1 MKLTIGKMAELN
13 SISKQTLRLYDK
25 MGLLEP
31 SEIDKKT
38 GYRYYTYK
46 QCARLDMIL
55 HLKQM
60 GWTLKEIKSFF
71 EKHNNTFLVEKLKEY
86 TAKIDDDIE
95 ELILR
100 KKKINRFLNSIEKYA
115 NAPKDG
121 SITVE
126 FIPKRVIYRIKTDVN
141 FYEYDI
147 NMYEKILRKLKKN
160 LMNCNKDKLYFNNAG
175 TSMKKEYFLESKYIS
190 NDLFVF
196 VDESDFNCVDL
207 DYIEAGLFLCIYCDA
222 FEKEKLYMKKLLDK
236 IKKEDYE
243 VVGDYICE
251 SIAEIPIFNDNDE
264 RGMFIR
270 LQIPIKIN

>member
-13 SISKQTLRLYDK
+13 NISKQTLRLYDK
-25 MGLLEP
+25 IGLLEP

-60 GWTLKEIKSFF
+60 GWTLKEIKKFF
-71 EKHNNTFLVEKLKEY
+71 EKRNNNFLVEKLKQH
-86 TAKIDDDIE
+86 TSMIDDEIAA
-95 ELILR
+95 LILR
-100 KKKINRFLNSIEKYA
+100 KKKIQRFLNSTEKYL

-121 SITVE
+121 AITVE
-126 FIPKRVIYRIKTDVN
+126 FIPKRVIYKIKTDVN
-141 FYEYDI
+141 FYDYDI
-147 NMYEKILRKLKKN
+147 NMYEKLLRNLKKK
-160 LMNCNKDKLYFNNAG
+160 LMKEGKDTLYFNNAG
-175 TSMKKEYFLESKYIS
+175 TSMKKEDFLEGKYIS

-196 VDESDFNCVDL
+196 VDESDFNCMDVE
-207 DYIEAGLFLCIYCDA
+207 YIEGGLFLCIYCDA
-222 FEKEKLYMKKLLDK
+222 FEKETLYMKKLLHK
-236 IKKEDYE
+236 IKEEQYE
-243 VVGDYICE
+243 VIGDYICE
-251 SIAEIPIFNDNDE
+251 SIAEIPIFNANDE